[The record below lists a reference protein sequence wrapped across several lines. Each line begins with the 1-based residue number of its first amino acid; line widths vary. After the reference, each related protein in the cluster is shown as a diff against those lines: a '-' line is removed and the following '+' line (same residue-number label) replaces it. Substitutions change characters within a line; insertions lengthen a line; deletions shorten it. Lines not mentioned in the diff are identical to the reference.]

1 MSTPYVNPNF
11 LRGLTKDN
19 VRAIYRR
26 WQFLKSQGATEESN
40 PEFAHLTS
48 VLRSIQKIQYTAR
61 LQQISKQ
68 NQLSQAENV
77 GSSAVN
83 ETPSI
88 DQNPMLSH
96 ASPVLP
102 NVRSSYLPDVNTPSS
117 VPPDASVN
125 LMNTNNE
132 VPRPDPSYPL
142 QGHSTSPNAGFPS
155 NYSANTTDGNSMNSV
170 NYYRSNLQNTD
181 TSMNTNARGMMPH
194 QYFGSQSMDANYNGN
209 PPGALYNNPV
219 DSTSLGNGNHLP
231 SASSN
236 QTPSFDHNPNVN
248 PYTGKRFSNAVPMQP
263 MLDRRASLSVN
274 PRRSSTPGTSMPTP
288 PYTNYKGDSLPP
300 RPVTY
305 SPSFPSQQNFPTS
318 GNVNTENTTVPHPY
332 SYGHLP
338 NSSNIPGENHVNGN
352 QYMSSDNSVNPG
364 PSIASGSPQLAPAPS
379 ASPNML
385 SSDPVPAREF
395 AADRSQS
402 TKGRPQLMN
411 VGNPYASSLAKS
423 QPVAFNPVQLSL
435 LKNQI
440 MAYNSLNSPFGQI
453 PQPIQK
459 AIFGKTLP
467 EVPENILLKQQNRMK
482 QTNVEEPSV
491 PLTSQKE
498 TQPEDI
504 HYTQK
509 RNSQS
514 RLDTARLNSK
524 VGKAS
529 VSPHTSARNNTVK
542 PTVSP
547 VTYSSCTDPKS
558 YIEAPISYEKF
569 SSAENLK
576 LVPSLLSP
584 GLSWD
589 FIFRNSEVA
598 IACSV
603 GNRVNVLEDLSA
615 TEENH
620 SSSENKSLG
629 TKQMIELRCLRLL
642 EKQRKLRTAVSSTIQ
657 QSEILAAGNL
667 RNMFRTVKHQSL
679 QEANTTLAVAE
690 QQNNAHALKQKEKL
704 LSHLRS
710 ILQHGKSVSNKASN
724 RKQKYSQMGKDV
736 MCLHTHYEKEEKKR
750 IEKSARARLQ
760 ALRADDE
767 AAYLEL
773 VDKAKDSRITHLLRQ
788 TDSFLE
794 SLTEA
799 VRVQQSTIHGGNTS
813 GKEEKLSN
821 ATAEDEDELSMDY
834 YNVAHR
840 IHEEAEQPK
849 IFVGGNL
856 KDYQLKG
863 LEWMLS
869 LYNNNLNGI
878 LADEMG
884 LGKTVQTIA
893 FITYLIEKKNNP
905 GPFLIIVPLSTL
917 TNWNLEFE
925 KWAPSVTKIT
935 YRGPPQLRKAYQMQI
950 KSNNFNVLLTT
961 FDYIIKDRPLL
972 SKVKWLYSIIDEGHR
987 LKNTQSKLTSTL
999 CSYYHSQYRLILTG
1013 TPLQNNLPEL
1023 WALLNVVLPK
1033 IFNSVKSFDEWFNT
1047 PFANTGG
1054 QDKFELTEEESLL
1067 VIKRLH
1073 KVLRPF
1079 LFRRLKK
1086 DVESELPDKVEKVI
1100 KCPLSGLQF
1109 KLYQQM
1115 KKHGMLF
1122 VAGDKGKTGMKVLQ
1136 NTVMQLKKICN
1147 HPFIF
1152 EEVERAIDPSG
1163 TNYDLL
1169 WRAAGKFELL
1179 DRILPKLFKTGH
1191 KTLIFFQMT
1200 QIMTI
1205 MEDYLR
1211 YRNWKYL
1218 RLDGSTKSE
1227 DRSDLL
1233 SQFNDPASD
1242 IYVFMLSTRAGG
1254 LGLNLQTADT
1264 VIIFDTDWNPH
1275 QDLQAQDRAHRIGQ
1289 TKEVRILRLIS
1300 EKSIEE
1306 NILSRAQFKLDLD
1319 GKVIQAGKFDNKST
1333 PEEREAFLRS
1343 LLEHDGEEDND
1354 LGYSELQNDEL
1365 NELISR
1371 TDDELELFRMIDQER
1386 AVNDIYGKGKALDR
1400 LLSVNE
1406 LPEIY
1411 RAEVDHVVKDA
1422 SEDIPFDAGRQK
1434 RQRASVSYAEPGFE
1448 DTYEEGSKNDMP
1460 RRRGRPR
1467 KKLALDNLN
1476 YSGPLVYESR
1486 SSRRVS
1492 EDPSTHKYAALQRCL
1507 KEIYESIFHLQDETG
1522 RLVNGLFLYPP
1533 SRKLYPDYY
1542 VIIKHPIALGK
1553 IGRNIKNGRYT
1564 ELQGLVSDF
1573 MLMFSNAYTYNEEFS
1588 PVYEDAKFMERT
1600 LTSILEKFERER
1612 IFEKYEKEEFDK
1624 LNVGPMLDLEKDHIE
1639 TESNMEL
1646 VTNDKEFEID
1656 QDYDD
1661 LTSEE

>member
-1 MSTPYVNPNF
+1 MSTPYVNPSF
-11 LRGLTKDN
+11 LRGLTKEN

-68 NQLSQAENV
+68 NQLSQAANV
-77 GSSAVN
+77 GSSAAN
-83 ETPSI
+83 ETPSR

-96 ASPVLP
+96 ASPALP
-102 NVRSSYLPDVNTPSS
+102 NVHPGHPPDTITPSS

-125 LMNTNNE
+125 FMNTHNE
-132 VPRPDPSYPL
+132 VPHPDPSYPH
-142 QGHSTSPNAGFPS
+142 QGNSTSPSRVFPN
-155 NYSANTTDGNSMNSV
+155 NYSANVPGVNTMNSL
-170 NYYRSNLQNTD
+170 NYYRSNLHNTD
-181 TSMNTNARGMMPH
+181 ASMNTNAHGMMPN
-194 QYFGSQSMDANYNGN
+194 QYPGSQSMDAAFSGN
-209 PPGALYNNPV
+209 PPGAMYNNPI
-219 DSTSLGNGNHLP
+219 DSTSLANGNRPP
-231 SASSN
+231 SAPSN
-236 QTPSFDHNPNVN
+236 QTSSVEQNSNIN
-248 PYTGKRFSNAVPMQP
+248 PYAGKRLSNAVPMQP
-263 MLDRRASLSVN
+263 MMDRRASLSVN
-274 PRRSSTPGTSMPTP
+274 PRRSSTPGASMPTP

-300 RPVTY
+300 HPVTY
-305 SPSFPSQQNFPTS
+305 SPSYPSQSNFPTPS
-318 GNVNTENTTVPHPY
+318 NVNTENVSVPLPY
-332 SYGHLP
+332 SYGRP
-338 NSSNIPGENHVNGN
+338 PSSSNFPGDPSVNGN
-352 QYMSSDNSVNPG
+352 PYMASDNALNPG
-364 PSIASGSPQLAPAPS
+364 PSIASGGPQVALATS
-379 ASPNML
+379 VSPNML
-385 SSDPVPAREF
+385 PSDPTSAREF
-395 AADRSQS
+395 AADRLQP
-402 TKGRPQLMN
+402 TKGRSPAMN
-411 VGNPYASSLAKS
+411 VGNPYTPSLPKP
-423 QPVAFNPVQLSL
+423 QPTTFNPAQLSL

-440 MAYNSLNSPFGQI
+440 IAYNSLNSPFGQI

-467 EVPENILLKQQNRMK
+467 EVPENLLVKQQNRLN
-482 QTNVEEPSV
+482 QTKVDEPSAS
-491 PLTSQKE
+491 LTPQKE
-498 TQPEDI
+498 TPPADM
-504 HYTQK
+504 HFAQK

-514 RLDTARLNSK
+514 RFESGKLNSK
-524 VGKAS
+524 DVKDS
-529 VSPHTSARNNTVK
+529 VSPHISAKENIMK
-542 PTVSP
+542 PVVSP
-547 VTYSSCTDPKS
+547 VTYSSCVDPNS
-558 YIEAPISYEKF
+558 YIQAPISYERF
-569 SSAENLK
+569 SSAENMK
-576 LVPSLLSP
+576 LVPSLLSS

-603 GNRVNVLEDLSA
+603 GDRINSLEDLSA
-615 TEENH
+615 AKGKSN
-620 SSSENKSLG
+620 SSENESLD
-629 TKQMIELRCLRLL
+629 TKRMIELRCLRLL
-642 EKQRKLRTAVSSTIQ
+642 QKQRDLRCAVSSTIQ
-657 QSEILAAGNL
+657 QSEVLAAGNL
-667 RNMFRTVKHQSL
+667 RNMFRKVKHQSL
-679 QEANTTLAVAE
+679 QEANVTLSVAE

-704 LSHLRS
+704 FSRLRS
-710 ILQHGKSVSNKASN
+710 VLQHGQSVSNKASI
-724 RKQKYSQMGKDV
+724 RKQKYTQLGKDV
-736 MCLHTHYEKEEKKR
+736 MSLHSHYEKEEKKR
-750 IEKSARARLQ
+750 IEKSARERLQ

-799 VRVQQSTIHGGNTS
+799 VRLQQSTIYGGNTA
-813 GKEEKLSN
+813 GKEAKSS
-821 ATAEDEDELSMDY
+821 TAPTEDEDKLSMDY

-893 FITYLIEKKNNP
+893 FITYLMEKKNNP

-999 CSYYHSQYRLILTG
+999 CYYYHSQYRLILTG

-1115 KKHGMLF
+1115 KKHGILF
-1122 VAGDKGKTGMKVLQ
+1122 VASDKGKTGMKGLQ

-1179 DRILPKLFKTGH
+1179 DRILPKLFQTGH

-1242 IYVFMLSTRAGG
+1242 VYVFMLSTRAGG

-1371 TDDELELFRMIDQER
+1371 TDNELELFRKIDQER
-1386 AVNDIYGKGKALDR
+1386 AINDVYGKGKSLDR
-1400 LLSVNE
+1400 LLSVSE
-1406 LPEIY
+1406 LPSIY
-1411 RAEVDHVVKDA
+1411 RAEVDHVVKEA
-1422 SEDIPFDAGRQK
+1422 SVDIPFDAGRQK
-1434 RQRASVSYAEPGFE
+1434 RQRASISYAEPGFE
-1448 DTYEEGSKNDMP
+1448 DAFEEGSKSDMP

-1476 YSGPLVYESR
+1476 YSGPLIYESR
-1486 SSRRVS
+1486 SSKRAS
-1492 EDPSTHKYAALQRCL
+1492 QDPSTHKYEALQRCL
-1507 KEIYESIFHLQDETG
+1507 KEIYESIFYLQDETG

-1553 IGRNIKNGRYT
+1553 IGRSIKNGKYT
-1564 ELQGLVSDF
+1564 DLQGLVSDF

-1588 PVYEDAKFMERT
+1588 PVYEDAKFMERS
-1600 LTSILEKFERER
+1600 LTSILEKFEREK
-1612 IFEKYEKEEFDK
+1612 IFEKYENEELAK
-1624 LNVGPMLDLEKDHIE
+1624 LKVEPKIDNGKDPLEI
-1639 TESNMEL
+1639 ESNL
-1646 VTNDKEFEID
+1646 DTVANDTEFEMD